1 MRKFKLAI
9 LATLLVGSFALT
21 STATADVQTRVVS
34 PTGLITQLKTWW
46 NNGRA
51 DNYSSGTQAGDNSAV
66 AAGYTFIRNEAWVET
81 TQVAGTK
88 PLWLYWN
95 ASRGDNFT
103 TATTAGR
110 NSAIA
115 AGYTFIRVEGY
126 VYTSQVSGTVPL
138 YTYWNASRGDNFSA
152 ASAAGIRSAQA
163 AGYTRIRVE
172 GYVIP
177 V

>member
-1 MRKFKLAI
+1 VRKFKLAVI
-9 LATLLVGSFALT
+9 ATLLVGSFALT
-21 STATADVQTRVVS
+21 GTATADVQSRDVS
-34 PTGLITQLKTWW
+34 PNAITQLTTWW
-46 NNGRA
+46 HSGRA
-51 DNYSSGTQAGDNSAV
+51 DNYGSGTVAGDNSAIN
-66 AAGYTFIRNEAWVET
+66 AGYAFVRDEAWVET
-81 TQVAGTK
+81 TQAAGTK

-110 NSAIA
+110 DSAIN

-126 VYTSQVSGTVPL
+126 VYTSQLSGTVPL

-152 ASAAGIRSAQA
+152 ASAAGINSAVA

-177 V
+177 A